1 MGGGKVGG
9 SEQWEEG
16 RWEEVSNGRREGRRK

>member
-1 MGGGKVGG
+1 MGGGKVGV

-16 RWEEVSNGRREGRRK
+16 RWEEVSNGSRECGRK